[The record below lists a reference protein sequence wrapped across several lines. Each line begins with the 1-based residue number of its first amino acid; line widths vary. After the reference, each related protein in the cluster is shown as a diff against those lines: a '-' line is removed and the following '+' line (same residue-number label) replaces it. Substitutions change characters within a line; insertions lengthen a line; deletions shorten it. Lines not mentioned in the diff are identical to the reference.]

1 MQPFLRWLTL
11 QFLTTIQ
18 IFLASDLDKMSSL
31 KDKVVLI
38 TGASS
43 GIGAGTAIHFAKLGC
58 HLALNGRNEDNLK
71 SVVKQCE
78 DTGLSKENIL
88 TIVGQVEDQQS
99 CEKII
104 NDTVKHFGRLD
115 SLINNAGT
123 LVTGSF
129 ETMSVEDFDRQMN
142 VNVRSVFLLMKL
154 AIPHLKMTKG
164 TIVNVSSVAG
174 LRSFPNIAAYAT
186 SKAAVDQMTRCT
198 ALDLAPYGIRVNAV
212 NPGVIVT
219 DIHRRA
225 GMSEKD
231 YAEFLEH
238 SRSTHALGRAGT
250 VEEVAKAIAFLAS
263 DDSTFTTGETLTVD
277 GGRHA
282 MCAR

>member
-1 MQPFLRWLTL
+1 
-11 QFLTTIQ
+11 
-18 IFLASDLDKMSSL
+18 MSSL

-58 HLALNGRNEDNLK
+58 LLALNGRNEDNLK

-88 TIVGQVEDQQS
+88 TIIGQVEDQQS

>member
-1 MQPFLRWLTL
+1 
-11 QFLTTIQ
+11 
-18 IFLASDLDKMSSL
+18 MSGL

-43 GIGAGTAIHFAKLGC
+43 GIGAGTAIYFAKLGSC
-58 HLALNGRNEDNLK
+58 LALNGRNEDNLK
-71 SVVKQCE
+71 AVVKQCV
-78 DTGLSKENIL
+78 DAGLSSEKIFTVL
-88 TIVGQVEDQQS
+88 GPVEDELS
-99 CEKII
+99 CKKII
-104 NDTVKHFGRLD
+104 EETVKYFGRLD
-115 SLINNAGT
+115 CLINNAGI
-123 LVTGSF
+123 LITGSF
-129 ETMSVEDFDRQMN
+129 EAMSVEDFDKQMN
-142 VNVRSVFLLMKL
+142 VNVRSVFLFTKL
-154 AIPHLKMTKG
+154 ATPHLKKTKG

-174 LRSFPNIAAYAT
+174 LRSFPNIAAYCT

-219 DIHRRA
+219 DIHKRA

-231 YAEFLEH
+231 YAEFIEH
-238 SRSTHALGRAGT
+238 SKSTHALGRAGT
-250 VEEVAKAIAFLAS
+250 VDEVAKCIAFLAS
-263 DDSTFTTGETLTVD
+263 EDSSFTTGETVTVD